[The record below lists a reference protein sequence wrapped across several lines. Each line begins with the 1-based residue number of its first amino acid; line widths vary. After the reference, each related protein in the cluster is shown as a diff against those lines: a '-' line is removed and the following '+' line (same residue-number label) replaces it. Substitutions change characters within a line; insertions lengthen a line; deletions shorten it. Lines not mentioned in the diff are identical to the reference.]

1 MESHML
7 DKLTEKYWQGEVSD
21 AELQQLKEGLQKA
34 KLSPDQLA
42 LKEYLAFLDQPKEED
57 VLGKDF
63 DHMLL
68 QKISKRKKR
77 EIIPLN
83 WRNMAAAFLLLCGLG
98 YGINWSL
105 NQNVETITE
114 QPQPAKKTL
123 EGNLAFNEVRDAL
136 LLLSENL
143 NQGLEH
149 SRLLG
154 EFHKTKE
161 VLELTKDQK
170 DESN

>member
-7 DKLTEKYWQGEVSD
+7 DKLTEKYWKGEATE
-21 AELQQLKEGLQKA
+21 AELLQLKEGLKTS

-42 LKEYLAFLDQPKEED
+42 LKEYLAFLDHSKEQN

-63 DHMLL
+63 DELL
-68 QKISKRKKR
+68 IQKVSESKRR
-77 EIIPLN
+77 ELFPLN

-105 NQNVETITE
+105 NQTTEILPVQAKVER
-114 QPQPAKKTL
+114 KSL
-123 EGNLAFNEVRDAL
+123 EGNFAFNEVRDAL

-154 EFHKTKE
+154 EFHKTTE

-170 DESN
+170 